1 MLTWLNDWSL
11 PEIGTFLVYER
22 FLCAIYH
29 TEIGIVVNIRS
40 LYTKVRDSN
49 PVIGLKKKNKVCA
62 GIRKTILFFQ
72 HCKVAIPANIISAL
86 YIYIAYS
93 SISIRSLV
101 MFVKILPDIKV
112 LSATELYILYCCIN
126 SNFLYRHIWWALK
139 LKHNKLYFKL
149 SGPFV
154 DDFIVNTYKKTN
166 PNHVL
171 DKYYW
176 KSGFGKYIS
185 NNHY

>member
-1 MLTWLNDWSL
+1 
-11 PEIGTFLVYER
+11 
-22 FLCAIYH
+22 
-29 TEIGIVVNIRS
+29 
-40 LYTKVRDSN
+40 
-49 PVIGLKKKNKVCA
+49 
-62 GIRKTILFFQ
+62 
-72 HCKVAIPANIISAL
+72 
-86 YIYIAYS
+86 
-93 SISIRSLV
+93 

-112 LSATELYILYCCIN
+112 LNATELYILYCCIN
-126 SNFLYRHIWWALK
+126 GNFLYRHIWWALK

-176 KSGFGKYIS
+176 KSGFGKYIA